1 MDKAERYN
9 KKGWRQ
15 EEFTDTIIPD
25 ELRKAIFANVLE
37 AKSPEAVRAVFTEAM
52 NNAKEELEKMSGE
65 LQKFTHPA
73 IDPNQ
78 AVKDVAIN
86 ELERTMKEYLDG
98 LQQRIAAKASE
109 LK

>member
-1 MDKAERYN
+1 MDKAERYS

-52 NNAKEELEKMSGE
+52 NKEKMSGE

-98 LQQRIAAKASE
+98 LQQRIAAKAIE